1 MATQSCESCK
11 VQFASS
17 LSHCPSCGA
26 IGRNIARQVELLN
39 YEIQILKS
47 RIESYRIKKLPCREC
62 NTQIAVNSIVNM
74 HLEERVYKGGLSGT
88 VDSGG
93 RVNVSQDFIK
103 DEKII
108 CTYKDPCPS
117 CKSKDPFNGKSQSF
131 IIDMNYDPV
140 GRFFGNLFSF
150 LFVLSYR
157 IIISLF
163 LAFII
168 TLVINPA
175 SIDEHFFLFLTF
187 ILILIPISIFDK
199 KMKSRVKGF
208 VNYSRELE
216 NIFKSEVKGVEL
228 ELSRVRAASEFLSGK
243 EAFLL
248 DLKNA
253 CIDYVHYKIDDLN
266 VRIDIDSRYLEKLN

>member
-103 DEKII
+103 DEKIGQATGFI
-108 CTYKDPCPS
+108 ALQIHDGGDIKVRWKKFRLKERPS
-117 CKSKDPFNGKSQSF
+117 
-131 IIDMNYDPV
+131 
-140 GRFFGNLFSF
+140 
-150 LFVLSYR
+150 
-157 IIISLF
+157 
-163 LAFII
+163 
-168 TLVINPA
+168 
-175 SIDEHFFLFLTF
+175 
-187 ILILIPISIFDK
+187 
-199 KMKSRVKGF
+199 SRARPP
-208 VNYSRELE
+208 S
-216 NIFKSEVKGVEL
+216 
-228 ELSRVRAASEFLSGK
+228 
-243 EAFLL
+243 
-248 DLKNA
+248 
-253 CIDYVHYKIDDLN
+253 H
-266 VRIDIDSRYLEKLN
+266 